1 MLCTL
6 MPLYK
11 IRLDL
16 YIKETQNDNLTSDPL
31 LYAYRN
37 ARNGGKCYASG
48 TRSFWAVV
56 YESVTILDNINT
68 PLHLRYDRF
77 SFSAP
82 TLSACRSTSS
92 QIRRTR

>member
-1 MLCTL
+1 MPLGNALYTQTL

-16 YIKETQNDNLTSDPL
+16 YIKETQN
-31 LYAYRN
+31 AYRN

-68 PLHLRYDRF
+68 PF
-77 SFSAP
+77 
-82 TLSACRSTSS
+82 
-92 QIRRTR
+92 I